1 MFSLKITLPT
11 YKPNDYNNLCVSG
24 ELQVSAEVDT
34 LSDGYAA
41 LKNQLD
47 QLLKETQ
54 AENQI
59 VVDLKNLQSEIE
71 LKKTT
76 LKRVNQDLESAKA
89 QLKRLKKFLSLL
101 GINPF
106 QYSLEIDDRV
116 LQAVT
121 LDEEVV
127 SAEAEVDPIP
137 FDSASDNSSHSEF

>member
-34 LSDGYAA
+34 LSDGYAV

-59 VVDLKNLQSEIE
+59 VLDLQNLQSEIDQ
-71 LKKTT
+71 KTTT
-76 LKRVNQDLESAKA
+76 LKRVNQDLESARA
-89 QLKRLKKFLSLL
+89 QLKRLKKFLALL
-101 GINPF
+101 GINPS
-106 QYSLEIDDRV
+106 QYSLEINDRV

-127 SAEAEVDPIP
+127 AAEAEVDPIP
-137 FDSASDNSSHSEF
+137 FDSTTNSDNYSDF